1 MIVAKFG
8 GTSVGDA
15 RAIERAA
22 GIIAERVPRQP
33 LVVVS
38 ALGGTTNALIALAE
52 QASSGQLI
60 LAIRGVE
67 ALRERHLRVA
77 SELLGDTPEATE
89 VIGDLSATFDEL
101 AALAEALSVLGHST
115 MRSIDTIAAKGE
127 SLSSAL
133 VVAAFRARGIPAE
146 LVDPASVMI
155 TGDEFGKAEPRTERI
170 AERARQVIRP
180 LLAGGR
186 VPVIGGFVGAT
197 EHGIITTL
205 GRGGS
210 DYSASLLGAALGA
223 EAIEI
228 WTDVDG
234 MLTADP
240 RVVPEALLIQRIRFD
255 EASELASFGAKV
267 LHPSTIAPAVRLG
280 IPVSILNARQPQ
292 GQGTLI
298 AFDAPRRPVTAIA
311 GKEGVTVVKVRSPRM
326 LLAHGFLARIFEI
339 FDRHR
344 TSVDVVATSE
354 ISVSLTIDDARHLE
368 SLVVDLSQLGDVSV
382 ERNRGIVALVG
393 AGLGADSQSMARALG
408 ALKDTKVHMLSL
420 SASGIN
426 LTMLVDADQVPA
438 AIRQLHAAFFP
449 PGTRA

>member
-15 RAIERAA
+15 PAIERAA
-22 GIIAERVPRQP
+22 AIVAERAARQP

-52 QASSGQLI
+52 QASNGQLI

-67 ALRERHLRVA
+67 TLRDRHLKVA
-77 SELLGDTPEATE
+77 SELLGDDADAIE
-89 VIGDLSATFDEL
+89 VIGELAATFDEL
-101 AALAEALSVLGHST
+101 AALAEALSVLGHAT
-115 MRSIDTIAAKGE
+115 TRSIDAIASKGE
-127 SLSSAL
+127 LLSSAL
-133 VVAAFRARGIPAE
+133 IVAAFRKRGIPAE
-146 LVDPASVMI
+146 LVDPASVMV
-155 TGDEFGKAEPRTERI
+155 TGSEFGKAEPRTDRI
-170 AERARQVIRP
+170 AERAGAVIRP
-180 LLAGGR
+180 LLTAGR
-186 VPVIGGFVGAT
+186 VPVVGGYVGAT
-197 EHGIITTL
+197 EHGITTTL

-210 DYSASLLGAALGA
+210 DYSAALFGAALGA
-223 EAIEI
+223 ESIEI

-240 RVVPEALLIQRIRFD
+240 RVVPDALVIERIRFD

-280 IPVSILNARQPQ
+280 IPVSILNSRRPE
-292 GQGTLI
+292 GRGTLI
-298 AFDAPRRPVTAIA
+298 AFDAPRRAVTAIA

-368 SLVVDLSQLGDVSV
+368 SLVGDLSQLGDVSI

-393 AGLGADSQSMARALG
+393 AGLGADSEAMARALG
-408 ALKDTKVHMLSL
+408 ALKGLKVHMLSL

-426 LTMLVDADQVPA
+426 LTMLVDADQVSA
-438 AIRQLHAAFFP
+438 AMRQLHSAFFP
-449 PGTRA
+449 ASS